1 MGAALHGRDQV
12 DVAFGQQLTAFRQ
25 PQQRPVHRFGVT
37 GEIADER
44 RFRQGNQAVNRFH
57 QVVGQAILVAPA
69 LLGVVHFVDE
79 IDLDAGAQHRFGF
92 QQVSQARYREARAV
106 EELFVRPEVHAGAG
120 IAFAAGAGH
129 RQILHLVA
137 VFEGDAVDV
146 AVAAHVDFHP
156 LRQGVDHRDP
166 NAVQAAGEL
175 VVFIRE
181 FTAGVQPAQDQ
192 LNCRHALF
200 RVDIHRHA
208 AAVVDHFQRLI
219 GVQNHVDTLG
229 VTGQRFV
236 DAVIDHLLAEVVW
249 ARRVGIHAGT
259 TAHWF

>member
-1 MGAALHGRDQV
+1 M
-12 DVAFGQQLTAFRQ
+12 
-25 PQQRPVHRFGVT
+25 
-37 GEIADER
+37 
-44 RFRQGNQAVNRFH
+44 
-57 QVVGQAILVAPA
+57 
-69 LLGVVHFVDE
+69 
-79 IDLDAGAQHRFGF
+79 
-92 QQVSQARYREARAV
+92 
-106 EELFVRPEVHAGAG
+106 HAGAG
-120 IAFAAGAGH
+120 VAFAAGAGH
-129 RQILHLVA
+129 RQILHFVA

-192 LNCRHALF
+192 LNRRHALF
-200 RVDIHRHA
+200 RVDVHRHA

-219 GVQNHVDTLG
+219 GVQDHVDALG